1 MNNGLVRIGL
11 PLAIVVALVFGVTYM
26 SQITPAPPAP
36 KPVAGITKAEPQVLI
51 VPNDKASWDGDEPP
65 EMPAYARYAKEMEQR
80 TDGHYDFWVAN
91 VHDASASIAL
101 KSKSCKCAD
110 VQLGV
115 VPAEAV
121 AEFLA
126 AQSPPIQGKVERAA
140 VEKLMVVAANQKTLT
155 KNVEWKPLQEL
166 DSAMQVPAADA
177 KTGLRLA
184 IVRLVFHP
192 KDPGHLMIVAEV
204 NHVVSG
210 SKSVVQTRFE
220 VPVAMVPPVM
230 MYPETANVGEINSGD
245 KRQIDFVLWS
255 ATRDSF
261 PIKLPDLPED
271 PTFVFSEP
279 VKLDGSAVVAE
290 LMRMKASR
298 PGSKPRTGYKVSLTI
313 NESLNDKL
321 LELGP
326 LSRRLM
332 FNPATEFE
340 TVCETKGTVRGD
352 VRLIDANGVN
362 ADRIR
367 LGEFEADR
375 ATSKTYNLQAA
386 SPGMEFRVVSWTP
399 AAIVPKLEV
408 KSAAAQLW
416 QLKVDVPPN
425 AIAGPLPYGSSI
437 VLETVGQ
444 KSRRVRVP
452 VEGNAMIR

>member
-1 MNNGLVRIGL
+1 MNNRLVRIGL

-36 KPVAGITKAEPQVLI
+36 KPIPGSNKSEHRTLI
-51 VPNDKASWDGDEPP
+51 VPNEKASWDGDEPP

-80 TDGHYDFWVAN
+80 VEGHYDFWVAN
-91 VHDASASIAL
+91 VHDASASVAL

-115 VPAEAV
+115 VPADAV
-121 AEFLA
+121 AAFLA
-126 AQSPPIQGKVERAA
+126 EQSPSITGKVERAA
-140 VEKLMVVAANQKTLT
+140 VEKLLTTAAKNQALT
-155 KNVEWKPLQEL
+155 KNVEWKPLQEF

-210 SKSVVQTRFE
+210 GSVVQSRFE

-230 MYPETANVGEINSGD
+230 MYPETANIGEINSGD
-245 KRQIDFVLWS
+245 QRKMEFVLWS

-261 PIKLPDLPED
+261 PLKLPDLPED
-271 PTFVFSEP
+271 PTFVFGEP
-279 VKLDGSAVVAE
+279 VKLDGSAVIAE
-290 LMRMKASR
+290 LIRMKANR
-298 PGSKPRTGYKVSLTI
+298 PGSKPRSGYKVSLTI
-313 NESLNDKL
+313 HESLNDKL

-332 FNPATEFE
+332 FNPSTEYE

-352 VRLIDANGVN
+352 VQLIDANGAN

-375 ATSKTYNLQAA
+375 PTSKTYILKAS
-386 SPGMEFRVVSWTP
+386 SPGMQFRVVSWTP
-399 AAIVPKLEV
+399 AAIIPKLEV

-425 AIAGPLPYGSSI
+425 SIAGPLPYGSSI
-437 VLETVGQ
+437 VLETVG
-444 KSRRVRVP
+444 KKARRVRVP